1 MIFAERTNS
10 TERDVWRE
18 SEAERRERVLFSR
31 LTQKSRSFH
40 SEEALKPGPPPRRC
54 MCDCAHCVSVLRCAI
69 TYMHVSVCVCTQ
81 VCVTVCVCELPV
93 CDKAVITV
101 VRGVGSRGMG
111 RGNRGL

>member
-54 MCDCAHCVSVLRCAI
+54 
-69 TYMHVSVCVCTQ
+69 
-81 VCVTVCVCELPV
+81 CVTVHTASVCY
-93 CDKAVITV
+93 AVPLRTC
-101 VRGVGSRGMG
+101 M
-111 RGNRGL
+111 